1 MGSFI
6 VIVFYPAVQ
15 IFLKFFHRS
24 IEFCPRT
31 QLTLDKL
38 NSILKQYV
46 QSGNKE
52 FSVTTIGSVSS
63 SNGGPG
69 YQSFRATKNSHYR
82 CLIEASAASAGTDMK
97 KPITDFSRSRDI
109 PNDNK
114 LLERLDDPALRALF
128 GQIIAE
134 RGRLKR
140 EVNLLKQHSSIV
152 IDRRPVERTEY
163 RSAAVLPSQ
172 LGNLSS
178 LEVEALRVAIS
189 DECMEKHGWLSTK
202 AG

>member
-1 MGSFI
+1 
-6 VIVFYPAVQ
+6 
-15 IFLKFFHRS
+15 
-24 IEFCPRT
+24 
-31 QLTLDKL
+31 
-38 NSILKQYV
+38 
-46 QSGNKE
+46 
-52 FSVTTIGSVSS
+52 
-63 SNGGPG
+63 
-69 YQSFRATKNSHYR
+69 
-82 CLIEASAASAGTDMK
+82 MK